1 MCPVTGPVAQD
12 GNWLG
17 CPSSTKN
24 FPGEST
30 LYHRSSSPF
39 VILVLHIL
47 IYFSCCKRHH
57 TPRSVFIIHTR
68 SLKNNNLKIA
78 PKCTTVSSSG
88 SRSHSEMRIPAK
100 EVTPGDTDGWAV
112 GQEDGREAA
121 IEGLVTK
128 PAWALE
134 TPVDP
139 EAQGCPPRW
148 RGSRHP
154 DLLCG
159 SEKALRQVKNRC
171 CS

>member
-1 MCPVTGPVAQD
+1 MRPVTGPVAQD

-100 EVTPGDTDGWAV
+100 EVTPGDRQVGSGAGGW
-112 GQEDGREAA
+112 
-121 IEGLVTK
+121 EGSSHRRAGDQASLGPGDTCG
-128 PAWALE
+128 P
-134 TPVDP
+134 
-139 EAQGCPPRW
+139 
-148 RGSRHP
+148 RGSGMPPTMAREP
-154 DLLCG
+154 A
-159 SEKALRQVKNRC
+159 S
-171 CS
+171 

>member
-78 PKCTTVSSSG
+78 PKCTIVSSSG